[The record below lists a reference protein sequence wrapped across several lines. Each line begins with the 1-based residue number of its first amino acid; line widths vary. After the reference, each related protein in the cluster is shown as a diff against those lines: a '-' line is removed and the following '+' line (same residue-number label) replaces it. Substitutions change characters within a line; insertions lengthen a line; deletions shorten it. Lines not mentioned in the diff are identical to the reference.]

1 MRALSLLCLLF
12 LSLSAEAAAADNI
25 TRFCPD
31 LHRLN
36 QAVKQCRLNP
46 VFVKAANACM
56 AKLTAEV
63 SLQTRALA
71 LAMEKAGQNSAAA
84 QAGKIANHGQN
95 LATSRASLE
104 ALKLSAVQVREKL
117 AAYRENMLR
126 AGDVNKDLSR
136 KLGKTFNSILESFP
150 CYRDNHAAISRYINS
165 TDDKISEISRALGS
179 VGTLAERTG
188 NNAALIGTDS
198 ASGLGRVRNGAAAVP
213 AHRAPAA
220 KKPAST
226 ITGDTKKAELPKK

>member
-1 MRALSLLCLLF
+1 MRALSFLGLLF
-12 LSLSAEAAAADNI
+12 LGFSAEAADNI
-25 TRFCPD
+25 ARFCPD

-63 SLQTRALA
+63 NLQSNALA
-71 LAMEKAGQNSAAA
+71 LAMEKAGQGSAAA

-95 LATSRASLE
+95 LAASRASLE
-104 ALKLSAVQVREKL
+104 ALKLSALEVREKL
-117 AAYRENMLR
+117 VAYSENMLR

-150 CYRDNHAAISRYINS
+150 CYRDNHAAISRYITS
-165 TDDKISEISRALGS
+165 TDAKISEISRALGG
-179 VGTLAERTG
+179 VGALADRTN
-188 NNAALIGTDS
+188 NNAELIGTDS
-198 ASGLGRVRNGAAAVP
+198 ASNLGRVRNGAAAVSVP
-213 AHRAPAA
+213 RAPAS
-220 KKPAST
+220 KRPAST
-226 ITGDTKKAELPKK
+226 ITGDTKKIVLPKR